1 MPKLHAQVESEN
13 TIKESKETN
22 ESKERNDENINLSE
36 NSNHVNFN
44 PKIWGKF
51 GWTMLQFIAFSM
63 PVVASDHDRA
73 NMLLLLQVL
82 NENWPCG
89 TCRVDSKNMIKDLTV
104 ASPVF
109 SGRDSFSRF
118 IIHMRNQVAHKIGGV
133 QVSYKVMKLVYSP
146 ESDSAVYTLARQTL
160 STLEYKQVLYLRQQI
175 QSFQATPSYSESTNN
190 NSDIKDHNSTTSN
203 RSEMGC
209 SLKTPVLDGKG
220 KVTGCVDDIFESLS
234 YMTIVK
240 GSILVLAGVG
250 LVSIMSNTLTK
261 LQSFKKTTKM
271 TTAV

>member
-1 MPKLHAQVESEN
+1 MPKLQAQVQSQN
-13 TIKESKETN
+13 SYKVSKERQ
-22 ESKERNDENINLSE
+22 ESKERNDENNNISE
-36 NSNHVNFN
+36 KDNHVNFN
-44 PKIWGKF
+44 PKVWGKF

-63 PVVASDHDRA
+63 PVVSSDHDRA

-82 NENWPCG
+82 NENWPCQ
-89 TCRVDSKNMIKDLTV
+89 TCRVDSKNMIKHLTV

-118 IIHMRNQVAHKIGGV
+118 IIHMRNQVANKIGGV
-133 QVSYKVMKLVYSP
+133 QVSYKVMKMVYSP
-146 ESDSAVYTLARQTL
+146 ESDSVVYPLARQTL
-160 STLEYKQVLYLRQQI
+160 SIFKYKQVLFLRQQI
-175 QSFQATPSYSESTNN
+175 QSFQATPSDSTSN
-190 NSDIKDHNSTTSN
+190 NSDIEDHNSTPSN

-209 SLKTPVLDGKG
+209 SFKTPHLDGEG
-220 KVTGCVDDIFESLS
+220 KVKGCVDDMFESLS

-261 LQSFKKTTKM
+261 LQSVKKTTKM
-271 TTAV
+271 TAAV